1 MRRDRD
7 PTETASADGTANT
20 GQNWNSSPAALR
32 WSVAGLLDLNS
43 RSQLRGNG
51 GQMVTRH
58 NNADGTTNIAA
69 CTQSDTDSAYGAGS
83 APLGLRDGSGR

>member
-7 PTETASADGTANT
+7 PTETGSADGTANS

-32 WSVAGLLDLNS
+32 WSVARLLDLKC
-43 RSQLRGNG
+43 RSQLRGSG

-58 NNADGTTNIAA
+58 KNADRTTNIAA
-69 CTQSDTDSAYGAGS
+69 CIWADTDCAFGTGS
-83 APLGLRDGSGR
+83 APLTWRDGSGR

>member
-7 PTETASADGTANT
+7 PTETGSADVAANS

-43 RSQLRGNG
+43 RSRLRGNG

-58 NNADGTTNIAA
+58 KNADRTTIIA
-69 CTQSDTDSAYGAGS
+69 QRSDRNTDSTNRGLRIVLPWSGGS
-83 APLGLRDGSGR
+83 AR

>member
-7 PTETASADGTANT
+7 PTETAFADGKANW

-58 NNADGTTNIAA
+58 KNADRTTFMARRS
-69 CTQSDTDSAYGAGS
+69 CRDTDSAGTIYRIVLGWSGGS
-83 APLGLRDGSGR
+83 AQ

>member
-7 PTETASADGTANT
+7 PTETGFADGIVIYR
-20 GQNWNSSPAALR
+20 QNWNSSPAALR

-58 NNADGTTNIAA
+58 KNADTTTNIARRI
-69 CTQSDTDSAYGAGS
+69 CRDTDSADRFLPIVLPWSGGS
-83 APLGLRDGSGR
+83 RQ

>member
-7 PTETASADGTANT
+7 PTETGSADVAANS

-58 NNADGTTNIAA
+58 KNADRTTNIAG
-69 CTQSDTDSAYGAGS
+69 CIQGDTDSAIGTGS
-83 APLGLRDGSGR
+83 TVLLWRGGSGQ

>member
-7 PTETASADGTANT
+7 ATETGSADVKANS

-43 RSQLRGNG
+43 RSDLCGNG

-58 NNADGTTNIAA
+58 KNADRTTKIAA
-69 CTQSDTDSAYGAGS
+69 RIQDDTDSADRAGS
-83 APLGLRDGSGR
+83 GVVRWNGGSGR

>member
-7 PTETASADGTANT
+7 PTETGSADVAANS

-43 RSQLRGNG
+43 RSQLCGNG

-58 NNADGTTNIAA
+58 KNADSSTIIAA
-69 CTQSDTDSAYGAGS
+69 RICDNTNSANSAGS
-83 APLGLRDGSGR
+83 ALLLWRGGSGQ

>member
-7 PTETASADGTANT
+7 PTETGSADGKANS

-43 RSQLRGNG
+43 RSDLCGNG

-58 NNADGTTNIAA
+58 KNADRTTNIAA
-69 CTQSDTDSAYGAGS
+69 RIHVDTDSATGAGS
-83 APLGLRDGSGR
+83 GVLLWRDGRGR

>member
-7 PTETASADGTANT
+7 PTETGSHDVAANS
-20 GQNWNSSPAALR
+20 GQNWNSSPVALR

-43 RSQLRGNG
+43 RSRLRGNG

-58 NNADGTTNIAA
+58 KNADRTTNIAR
-69 CTQSDTDSAYGAGS
+69 CTRRDTDSAIGVSLMDLRWSGGS
-83 APLGLRDGSGR
+83 AQ

>member
-7 PTETASADGTANT
+7 PTETGSADVAANS

-43 RSQLRGNG
+43 RSRLRGNG

-58 NNADGTTNIAA
+58 KNADRTTNIAA
-69 CTQSDTDSAYGAGS
+69 CLRVDTDRADGAGT
-83 APLGLRDGSGR
+83 PRLRWRGGCGR

>member
-7 PTETASADGTANT
+7 PTETGSHDVAANS

-43 RSQLRGNG
+43 RSRLRGNG

-58 NNADGTTNIAA
+58 KNADRTPNIARRIHD
-69 CTQSDTDSAYGAGS
+69 DTDSANRAGS
-83 APLGLRDGSGR
+83 AVLFWRDGFGR

>member
-7 PTETASADGTANT
+7 PTETGSADETANS

-43 RSQLRGNG
+43 RSQLRENG

-58 NNADGTTNIAA
+58 KNVDRTTNLAA
-69 CTQSDTDSAYGAGS
+69 RIHVDTDSANGTGVARLPWKG
-83 APLGLRDGSGR
+83 GRGR

>member
-7 PTETASADGTANT
+7 PTETGSADETANR

-43 RSQLRGNG
+43 RSQLRRNG

-58 NNADGTTNIAA
+58 NNADRTTNIAA
-69 CTQSDTDSAYGAGS
+69 CLRADTDRADGAGT
-83 APLGLRDGSGR
+83 PRLRWRGGCGR

>member
-7 PTETASADGTANT
+7 PTETGFADESADI

-58 NNADGTTNIAA
+58 KNADRTTIVAGR
-69 CTQSDTDSAYGAGS
+69 SRRDTDSAILTRSGVLPWSDGR
-83 APLGLRDGSGR
+83 LR

>member
-7 PTETASADGTANT
+7 PTETGGAAAAENS

-58 NNADGTTNIAA
+58 KNADGTTKLAQ
-69 CTQSDTDSAYGAGS
+69 CSDRNTDSTIRGVRIVLPWSGGS
-83 APLGLRDGSGR
+83 PR

>member
-7 PTETASADGTANT
+7 PTETAFADGKANW

-43 RSQLRGNG
+43 RSQLRRSG

-58 NNADGTTNIAA
+58 KNADRTTNIAR
-69 CTQSDTDSAYGAGS
+69 CIRRDTDSTDKVLQPVLPWTGGS
-83 APLGLRDGSGR
+83 RQ

>member
-7 PTETASADGTANT
+7 PTETGSADETANS

-43 RSQLRGNG
+43 RSRLRGNG

-58 NNADGTTNIAA
+58 KNVDRTTNIAA
-69 CTQSDTDSAYGAGS
+69 RIHVDTERADGTGPP
-83 APLGLRDGSGR
+83 PLGWKGR

>member
-7 PTETASADGTANT
+7 PTETGSADVAANS

-43 RSQLRGNG
+43 RSQLRRNG

-58 NNADGTTNIAA
+58 KNADRTTNVARRIHD
-69 CTQSDTDSAYGAGS
+69 DTDSANSPGS
-83 APLGLRDGSGR
+83 AVLFWRDGSGR

>member
-7 PTETASADGTANT
+7 PTETGGAAAATNS

-58 NNADGTTNIAA
+58 KNADRTTIMARRT
-69 CTQSDTDSAYGAGS
+69 CRDTDSAIGVSRFALVWSVGS
-83 APLGLRDGSGR
+83 AW

>member
-7 PTETASADGTANT
+7 PTETGSADVAANS
-20 GQNWNSSPAALR
+20 GQNWNSSLAALR
-32 WSVAGLLDLNS
+32 WSVARLLDLNS

-58 NNADGTTNIAA
+58 KNADRTTNIARRIHD
-69 CTQSDTDSAYGAGS
+69 DTDSANRSGS
-83 APLGLRDGSGR
+83 AVLFWRDGSGR

>member
-7 PTETASADGTANT
+7 PTETGFADGIVIYR
-20 GQNWNSSPAALR
+20 QNWNSSPAALR

-43 RSQLRGNG
+43 RSQLRRSG

-58 NNADGTTNIAA
+58 KNADRTTKIARRGHR
-69 CTQSDTDSAYGAGS
+69 DTDSS
-83 APLGLRDGSGR
+83 DRVLRIVLPWSGGSGQ

>member
-7 PTETASADGTANT
+7 PTETGSADVAANS

-58 NNADGTTNIAA
+58 KNADRTTNIAG
-69 CTQSDTDSAYGAGS
+69 CIHDDTDSAYCAGTTALLWS
-83 APLGLRDGSGR
+83 GGSGK

>member
-7 PTETASADGTANT
+7 PTETGFADGIAIYR
-20 GQNWNSSPAALR
+20 QNWNSSPAALR

-58 NNADGTTNIAA
+58 KNADRTTNIAR
-69 CTQSDTDSAYGAGS
+69 CMRRDTDSAHKALQPVLPWTGGS
-83 APLGLRDGSGR
+83 RQ

>member
-7 PTETASADGTANT
+7 PTETGGAAAAENS

-58 NNADGTTNIAA
+58 KNADRTTNIAA
-69 CTQSDTDSAYGAGS
+69 CIHQDTDSADRTG
-83 APLGLRDGSGR
+83 REDGS

>member
-7 PTETASADGTANT
+7 PTETGSADGTANS

-43 RSQLRGNG
+43 RSQLRRSG

-58 NNADGTTNIAA
+58 NNADRTTNIAG
-69 CTQSDTDSAYGAGS
+69 CSRIDTDGPGSAGS
-83 APLGLRDGSGR
+83 ADLLWRDGRGL

>member
-7 PTETASADGTANT
+7 PTETGSADGTANSV
-20 GQNWNSSPAALR
+20 QNWNSSPAALR

-58 NNADGTTNIAA
+58 NNADRTTNIAG
-69 CTQSDTDSAYGAGS
+69 CIQGDTDSAIGAGS
-83 APLGLRDGSGR
+83 AVLFWRDGCRR